1 LSLLTGLAEAAE
13 QQRAAQPSS
22 CADNPPLAGDLPLA
36 SLIAA
41 AVRETEERSS
51 PKAPRQGLVLAT
63 AEVEVPHDAFPGDSF
78 TIVMANRREVI
89 ITCPDDAAAGD
100 VLELEI
106 PEEDPGE
113 HAWAATAESFT
124 GEFETAEVAVPD
136 ECQPGDSFTVQ
147 ASWGGL
153 FEVEVPVGT
162 HPGATLFIELP
173 AKQGGV
179 VGQPTKVRPQLN
191 I

>member
-1 LSLLTGLAEAAE
+1 
-13 QQRAAQPSS
+13 
-22 CADNPPLAGDLPLA
+22 
-36 SLIAA
+36 
-41 AVRETEERSS
+41 
-51 PKAPRQGLVLAT
+51 
-63 AEVEVPHDAFPGDSF
+63 
-78 TIVMANRREVI
+78 MANRREVI

-106 PEEDPGE
+106 PREDLGE
-113 HAWAATAESFT
+113 HPLTATEESFT
-124 GEFETAEVAVPD
+124 SGEFETAEVAVPD

-162 HPGATLFIELP
+162 HAGATLFIELP

-179 VGQPTKVRPQLN
+179 AGQPTKVRPQLN